1 MRNNALEQLIVL
13 RIMEL
18 EVIAAGL
25 CDENTLLIMFVA
37 FV

>member
-25 CDENTLLIMFVA
+25 CDEDKLLIMFIA
-37 FV
+37 FL